1 MNYMTWKKLL
11 DNRIQIMPLELAGR
25 GRRIN
30 EPLYNSTEEAIND
43 IYNVIYK
50 ELDGTPYAIFGHSM
64 GTMLTYELLRKITA
78 KMHQEPVHVFFSGRY
93 PPYIDAEDKFTH
105 LLPDEEFLAEIFELG
120 GMDQEV
126 LQCQELI
133 SIFLPVLRSDYKLVE
148 TYKHQGDIAK
158 INCDITILT
167 GKRDSYVTRSGMLQW
182 QELTTGSYEFY
193 EFDAGHFFIN
203 KFKEDV
209 VDIVN
214 KSLSRY

>member
-1 MNYMTWKKLL
+1 LGESYLDKIKLFCIPYAGGSAMNYMTWKKLL

-25 GRRIN
+25 GSRIN
-30 EPLYNSTEEAIND
+30 EPLYNNTEEAIND

-93 PPYIDAEDKFTH
+93 PPYINAEDKFTH
-105 LLPDEEFLAEIFELG
+105 LLPDEEFLAEISELG

-133 SIFLPVLRSDYKLVE
+133 SIFLPVLGQIISLW
-148 TYKHQGDIAK
+148 KH
-158 INCDITILT
+158 INI
-167 GKRDSYVTRSGMLQW
+167 R
-182 QELTTGSYEFY
+182 
-193 EFDAGHFFIN
+193 
-203 KFKEDV
+203 
-209 VDIVN
+209 
-214 KSLSRY
+214 